1 MNHPATRAQTDA
13 RSRAD
18 ENERLQRYLKRGQ
31 RVEGWL
37 DPYSARFIAELSRI
51 QREAG
56 ITGGVGEVGV
66 HMGRLFILLK
76 LTAVPT
82 ERTFAIDVF
91 EDQHLNVDSS
101 GSGDRVRFVE
111 NVAEWTGN
119 ASVEIIHRS
128 SLAVRSDDILGLVG
142 PCRLVSIDGGHT
154 EQCVDNDL
162 RLVESVLLPMGVVLL
177 DDFYNQS
184 WPAVAAA
191 AARYFFD
198 PATTLRPFAIT
209 PNKLYLAN
217 PAAHAFY
224 RGAVR
229 TSQRRRRDKTVE
241 AFGCEIDVFG
251 CHVEPRAPFHV
262 RLEHAVKSRAHRLLR
277 RGRRLLSLLGGPV
290 PRRQRTRR

>member
-1 MNHPATRAQTDA
+1 MR
-13 RSRAD
+13 
-18 ENERLQRYLKRGQ
+18 ELQRYLKHGH

-37 DPYSARFIAELSRI
+37 DGYSATFITELSRI

-56 ITGGVGEVGV
+56 IAGGVGEIGV

-76 LTAVPT
+76 LTTAPG

-91 EDQHLNVDSS
+91 EDQHLNVDGS
-101 GSGDRVRFVE
+101 GSGDRVRFLD
-111 NVAEWTGN
+111 NVAKWTGN

-128 SLAVRSDDILGLVG
+128 SLAVRPDDILGLVG

-177 DDFYNQS
+177 DDVYNQS
-184 WPAVAAA
+184 WPAVAAG

-198 PATTLRPFAIT
+198 PLTTLRPFAIT

-229 TSQRRRRDKTVE
+229 TSQGRRRDKTVE
-241 AFGCEIDVFG
+241 AFGCVIDLFG
-251 CHVEPRAPFHV
+251 CGVHQQPPFRA
-262 RLEHAVKSRAHRLLR
+262 RLKHAVKSRAQRLMS
-277 RGRRLLSLLGGPV
+277 RGRRLLTVPGGP
-290 PRRQRTRR
+290 PPPGQGTGR